1 MSPSPARLRNVKL
14 AGASL
19 LVSGAM
25 LAVASS
31 PAPAQPAPDA
41 FAASTLESDSQ
52 YEGTFLK
59 GDPTSS
65 ASTSLFVKITEQSLA
80 AYDGHLSGLAAT
92 SPTVTGRPLDV
103 TSPEAR
109 AYLDHLNAKI
119 DESVASLQ
127 ALVPEAQALHR
138 YDVVLGGYAVRVPVA
153 KLDRLARVS
162 NVQAILP
169 DELQEITT
177 YRSPEF
183 IGAPTTWE
191 RLGGQASAGEGVVV
205 GILDSGIWPE
215 HPSFSDPDPQGK
227 PYPAPPADWT
237 GSACE
242 FGAAGG
248 PADDPFDCNNKLIGA
263 DRFMDT
269 YETFAGL
276 QSYEYRSARDDD
288 GHGTHTASTAAG
300 NAGVPAEVGVLDFD
314 SFGGVAPRA
323 HIAAYKVCGELGCYG
338 TDSAAAIQQAIVDG
352 VDVINFSISGGA
364 NPYGDVVALAFLD
377 AYNAG
382 VFVAAS
388 AGNSGP
394 GANTVNHRAGWITT
408 VAASTSDEAPLA
420 TANLVGPDGTLD
432 LTGVS
437 VTEGLASPAEVVI
450 NGDRLCL
457 NPAAPDSFA
466 GKVVVC
472 ERGVNARVAK
482 SANVGAGGAVGMLLY
497 NATPSSVDADSH
509 SIPSIHLN
517 SGEGVQLLDFLGDN
531 PGTTVSW
538 ATPEQGTI
546 PGDVL
551 AGFSSRGGDG
561 LSLGIAKP
569 DITAPG
575 VNILAAYT
583 AVEYGTP
590 VPYNAFL
597 SGTSMS
603 SPHIAGAGALIR
615 DLYPDFTPG
624 QVKSALMTTAA
635 QGVVTEDGVTPAR
648 PFDTGSGRVDLTQA
662 WRPGITFDVSAA
674 DYLPNQG
681 ELWKVNYPSLYL
693 PTMYGSASVERTAR
707 NVTGDELQYQ
717 LRVEYPSGQAT
728 DFSVGVIKNFRV
740 APGGSHTFEIAV
752 DGRDVPLGEVR
763 HATIVMRENGGDAA
777 DLRFPVTMLRT
788 ETPFDLATACSPAT
802 VARKALTD
810 CTVTMT
816 NNTFA
821 PADADMTATLP
832 RQLQLQPATVV
843 GGTAGTNSVSFAGD
857 LSGAEPP
864 SPSIA
869 PGVSPAGYLPLSL
882 FGITPIGGVGDETIT
897 NFNVPAFTYAGETY
911 TRIGIVSNGYAV
923 VGGGSGADVDFINQV
938 LPNEQRPNNV
948 LAPFWTDLNPA
959 SGGHL
964 RVGTLTDGVSTWLV
978 LDWDAVREYSTTTTA
993 SFQIWIGLNGT
1004 EDITYTYGTLQG
1016 NGDGGFLTVG
1026 AENRFGNRGANHYVD
1041 GEGTQPAAGTELR
1054 VTSVPGQ
1061 PGETKVVSFQAA
1073 GFQTGAYT
1081 MYAELTSSLLDGIS
1095 TASFSGEV
1103 TRK

>member
-1 MSPSPARLRNVKL
+1 MRLRNVKL
-14 AGASL
+14 VGASI

-25 LAVASS
+25 VVVASS
-31 PAPAQPAPDA
+31 PAPAQPEPGE
-41 FAASTLESDSQ
+41 FAATNLESDSQ
-52 YEGTFLK
+52 YDGTFLK

-65 ASTSLFVKITEQSLA
+65 ASTSLFVKITEQSVA
-80 AYDGHLSGLAAT
+80 AYDGHLPGLAAT
-92 SPTVTGRPLDV
+92 SPAVTGRPLDV
-103 TSPEAR
+103 SSPEAR

-119 DESVASLQ
+119 DESLASLQ
-127 ALVPEAQALHR
+127 ALVPEAEALHR

-153 KLDRLARVS
+153 KLDRLARVA
-162 NVQAILP
+162 NVQTILP
-169 DELQEITT
+169 DELQQIDT

-227 PYPAPPADWT
+227 PYPAPPTDWAGT
-237 GSACE
+237 ACE

-248 PADDPFDCNNKLIGA
+248 PEDASFDCTNKLIGA
-263 DRFMDT
+263 DRFMQT
-269 YETFAGL
+269 YQALTSL
-276 QSYEYRSARDDD
+276 QVYEYRSARDDD

-314 SFGGVAPRA
+314 TFGGVAPRA
-323 HIAAYKVCGELGCYG
+323 HIAAYKVCGEVGCYS
-338 TDSAAAIQQAIVDG
+338 TDSAAAIQQAILDG
-352 VDVINFSISGGA
+352 VDVVNFSISGGA
-364 NPYGDVVALAFLD
+364 NPYGDVVSLAFLD
-377 AYNAG
+377 AYTAG

-420 TANLVGPDGTLD
+420 TANLVGTDGSTLD

-437 VTEGLASPAEVVI
+437 VTEGLATPAEVVI
-450 NGDRLCL
+450 NPDQLCL
-457 NPAAPDSFA
+457 NPAAPDSFT

-472 ERGVNARVAK
+472 QRGVNARVAK
-482 SANVGAGGAVGMLLY
+482 SANVAAGGAVGMLLY

-509 SIPSIHLN
+509 SIPSIHVN
-517 SGEGVQLLDFLGDN
+517 SGEGAQLLAFLGDH
-531 PGTTVSW
+531 PGATVSW
-538 ATPEQGTI
+538 ATPEQGSI
-546 PGDVL
+546 DGDVL

-561 LSLGIAKP
+561 LNLGIAKP
-569 DITAPG
+569 DMTAPG

-603 SPHIAGAGALIR
+603 GPHVAGAGALIR

-635 QGVVTEDGVTPAR
+635 QGVVTEDGVTPAT
-648 PFDTGSGRVDLTQA
+648 PFDTGSGRLDLTQA
-662 WRPGITFDVSAA
+662 WKPGITFDVDASEYVAGE
-674 DYLPNQG
+674 NQ
-681 ELWKVNYPSLYL
+681 LWKVNYPSLYL
-693 PTMYGSASVERTAR
+693 PTMYGAASVERTAR
-707 NVTGDELQYQ
+707 NVTGEELQYQ
-717 LRVEYPSGQAT
+717 LRVEYPAGQPR
-728 DFSVGVIKNFRV
+728 DFSVGVAKNFQV
-740 APGGSHTFEIAV
+740 LPGATHTFRIEV

-763 HATIVMRENGGDAA
+763 HATIVMRENGRDAA
-777 DLRFPVTMLRT
+777 NLRFPVTLLRT
-788 ETPFDLATACSPAT
+788 ETPFDLAAECSPAA

-821 PADADMTATLP
+821 SADVDMTATLP
-832 RQLQLQPATVV
+832 RQLQLQPATVA
-843 GGTAGTNSVSFAGD
+843 GGTAGTNTVRFAGD
-857 LSGAEPP
+857 LFGAEPP
-864 SPSIA
+864 SPSVAAA
-869 PGVSPAGYLPLSL
+869 PGDSPAGYLPLSA
-882 FGITPIGGVGDETIT
+882 FGVAPIAGVGDETIS

-938 LPNEQRPNNV
+938 LPNAQRPNNV
-948 LAPFWTDLNPA
+948 LAPFWTDLNPGA
-959 SGGHL
+959 GGAL
-964 RVGTLTDGVSTWLV
+964 RVGVLSGGGNSWLV
-978 LDWDAVREYSTTTTA
+978 LDWQAVKEYSTANTA
-993 SFQIWIGLNGT
+993 SFQIWIGINGT
-1004 EDITYTYGTLQG
+1004 EDITYTYGPLDG
-1016 NGDGGFLTVG
+1016 DGDGGFLTVG
-1026 AENRFGNRGANHYVD
+1026 AENSFGNRGGNYYAD
-1041 GEGTQPAAGTELR
+1041 GVGTLPAAGTELR

-1081 MYAELTSSLLDGIS
+1081 MYAELISSLLDGTS
-1095 TASFSGEV
+1095 TTSFSGEV
-1103 TRK
+1103 TKK